1 MQTGGKI
8 NAMLLDLPT
17 AARYNAWAN
26 ERIYREA
33 SKLSDADRKLDRR
46 GFFKSIHNT
55 MNHILLADLIYRERL
70 EKKPTTFTRLDEVL
84 HADWEKLKQAH
95 AAQDRWYVAWCDKL
109 DPAALDG
116 TLSFDTVE
124 TGEYFSLPLR
134 RCLTNLFQHQIHH
147 RGQTH
152 HMLSHAGI
160 YPPPL
165 DFVKFAS
172 GE

>member
-1 MQTGGKI
+1 
-8 NAMLLDLPT
+8 MLIDLPT

-26 ERIYREA
+26 VRIYTACAGLPHQERI
-33 SKLSDADRKLDRR
+33 LDRR
-46 GFFKSIHNT
+46 GFFRSIHGT
-55 MNHILLADLIYRERL
+55 LNHILLSDLIYRERL
-70 EKKPTTFTRLDEVL
+70 EKKPTTFTRLDEIL
-84 HADWEKLKQAH
+84 YDDFDPLRGAH
-95 AAQDRWYVAWCDKL
+95 AAQDAWYVEFCDAL
-109 DPAALDG
+109 DPTELDG

-152 HMLSHAGI
+152 HMLSHAGMD
-160 YPPPL
+160 PPPL

>member
-1 MQTGGKI
+1 
-8 NAMLLDLPT
+8 MLIDLPA
-17 AARYNAWAN
+17 AARYNVWAN
-26 ERIYREA
+26 ARIYAACAGLPHEERI
-33 SKLSDADRKLDRR
+33 LDRR
-46 GFFKSIHNT
+46 GFFRSIHGT
-55 MNHILLADLIYRERL
+55 LNHVLLSDLIYRERL
-70 EKKPTTFTRLDEVL
+70 EKKPITFTRLDEIL
-84 HADWEKLKQAH
+84 YEDFDTLRDTQ
-95 AAQDRWYVAWCDKL
+95 AAQDAWYVEFCDAL
-109 DPAALDG
+109 DPAELDG

-160 YPPPL
+160 DPPPL
-165 DFVKFAS
+165 DFIKFAS

>member
-1 MQTGGKI
+1 
-8 NAMLLDLPT
+8 MLVDLPT

-26 ERIYREA
+26 KRLYAAA
-33 SKLSDADRKLDRR
+33 STLSADALAEDRS
-46 GFFKSIHNT
+46 GFFKSIMGT
-55 MNHILLADLIYRERL
+55 LNHVLLSDLIYRERL
-70 EKKPTTFTRLDEVL
+70 EKKPTTYTTLDEIL
-84 HADWEKLKQAH
+84 YTDFAELREAH
-95 AAQDRWYVAWCDKL
+95 AGQDAWYDQYAEAL

-134 RCLTNLFQHQIHH
+134 NCLTNLFQHQIHH

-160 YPPPL
+160 APPPL
-165 DFVKFAS
+165 DVVQFAS
-172 GE
+172 ET

>member
-1 MQTGGKI
+1 
-8 NAMLLDLPT
+8 MLIDLPT

-26 ERIYREA
+26 QRIYA
-33 SKLSDADRKLDRR
+33 VCADLSNEDRVRDRR
-46 GFFKSIHNT
+46 GFFRSIHGT
-55 MNHILLADLIYRERL
+55 LNHILLSDLIYRERL
-70 EKKPTTFTRLDEVL
+70 EKKPTTYTRLDEIL
-84 HADWEKLKQAH
+84 YDDFDTLRDAH
-95 AAQDRWYVAWCDKL
+95 AAQDEWYVRFCDAL
-109 DPAALDG
+109 APAELDG

-152 HMLSHAGI
+152 HMLSHAGTD
-160 YPPPL
+160 PPPL

>member
-1 MQTGGKI
+1 MRRSPPPSPAST
-8 NAMLLDLPT
+8 
-17 AARYNAWAN
+17 
-26 ERIYREA
+26 RILHEDF
-33 SKLSDADRKLDRR
+33 DALRD
-46 GFFKSIHNT
+46 
-55 MNHILLADLIYRERL
+55 
-70 EKKPTTFTRLDEVL
+70 
-84 HADWEKLKQAH
+84 AH
-95 AAQDRWYVAWCDKL
+95 AAQDEWYVGFCYAL
-109 DPAALDG
+109 DPAELDG

-160 YPPPL
+160 DPPPL
-165 DFVKFAS
+165 DFIKFSS

>member
-1 MQTGGKI
+1 
-8 NAMLLDLPT
+8 MLLDLPN

-26 ERIYREA
+26 KRIHEVCA
-33 SKLSDADRKLDRR
+33 KLDHDALWCDR
-46 GFFKSIHNT
+46 GAFFGSIMGT
-55 MNHILLADLIYRERL
+55 LNHILLADVLYRQRL
-70 EKKPTTFTRLDEVL
+70 EKQPVTFNKLDEIIHEQFEPL
-84 HADWEKLKQAH
+84 TSHQAENDAWYIEYCENLADGE
-95 AAQDRWYVAWCDKL
+95 
-109 DPAALDG
+109 LDG

-160 YPPPL
+160 DPPPV
-165 DFVKFAS
+165 DFIKFAS

>member
-1 MQTGGKI
+1 
-8 NAMLLDLPT
+8 MLLDLPT

-26 ERIYREA
+26 RRLYAACAALPHEERV
-33 SKLSDADRKLDRR
+33 LDRR
-46 GFFKSIHNT
+46 GFFRSIHAT
-55 MNHILLADLIYRERL
+55 LNHILLSDLIYRERL
-70 EKKPTTFTRLDEVL
+70 EKKPTSFTRLDEIL
-84 HADWEKLKQAH
+84 HEHFEPLQA
-95 AAQDRWYVAWCDKL
+95 AQEEQDRWYVGFADAL
-109 DPAALDG
+109 DAAALDG

-152 HMLSHAGI
+152 HMLSHAGQD
-160 YPPPL
+160 PPPL
-165 DFVKFAS
+165 DFVKFSA